1 MRSELTDDELKRG
14 WELHDAVKNHPYR
27 VSFEPALMEEYGDLV
42 SKMIQMVATYVQD
55 PDGTYP
61 FHDYVTMPIKET
73 WREGSPI
80 EELHI
85 DVYSNP
91 NIGLLNRSVHDY
103 NGIKWSLA
111 SRYKSN
117 SASDMTTEIVKTKF
131 IETTE
136 LQLMLFHKLL
146 LGEEITTVKFPS
158 DRGYIN
164 AYTEHTLAKNP
175 HFDNWWTHECWL
187 KDEYYDY

>member
-1 MRSELTDDELKRG
+1 MRSKLTDDELKRG

-61 FHDYVTMPIKET
+61 FHDYVKTPIKET

-80 EELHI
+80 GDLYI

-91 NIGLLNRSVHDY
+91 NIGLLNMSVHDY
-103 NGIKWSLA
+103 NGLKWSLA
-111 SRYKSN
+111 SSYKTN
-117 SASDMTTEIVKTKF
+117 SFCEVKKRKF

-136 LQLMLFHKLL
+136 LQLMIFHKLL
-146 LGEEITTVKFPS
+146 LGEEITTISFPD
-158 DRGYIN
+158 DRGYGDSHKT
-164 AYTEHTLAKNP
+164 YTLAKNP

-187 KDEYYDY
+187 NDEYYDY